1 MNAYLINWIKNYLTH
16 ITQSVVLSGVLSLPL
31 PVLFRVLQ
39 GSVLGHLLF
48 LLYNDIC
55 DAEISN
61 RSYADDILLYQ
72 AVHSPDDYTLL
83 QHDVNA
89 LAARS
94 STKLLKFNPTNCNVN
109 VVVNSYLT
117 LFT

>member
-1 MNAYLINWIKNYLTH
+1 M
-16 ITQSVVLSGVLSLPL
+16 VLSGVLSLPL

-48 LLYNDIC
+48 LLYINDIC

-89 LAARS
+89 LAAPS
-94 STKLLKFNPTNCNVN
+94 STKLLKFNPTKCIVN